1 MYSSIEWKRALAI
14 LFATAVTFAPA
25 IAADPSNEII
35 STTAGPS
42 GIDATASNVM
52 SLDDIQDVAN
62 TLQHIRHKA
71 IGIFEEATR
80 KKVTH
85 FDVNRLQSDS
95 MPKTTF
101 EDSKYYLP
109 LRKGWLAYFIGT
121 MEPLVNILNTQLNHV
136 DEMAKRHA
144 IPAAKMPE
152 WHDIVT
158 DWTNA
163 VHDLDKQLDRCAQ
176 LLDEPS
182 PGNVE
187 VAKSAQAIDRQV
199 SVLQD
204 ILLNRVNKL
213 REEVDRPN

>member
-1 MYSSIEWKRALAI
+1 MYSSIEWKRGLAI
-14 LFATAVTFAPA
+14 LFTAAVTIAPA
-25 IAADPSNEII
+25 IAADPSTDMI
-35 STTAGPS
+35 STMAGPS
-42 GIDATASNVM
+42 GLDATASNAM
-52 SLDDIQDVAN
+52 SLDDIQDVAD

-71 IGIFEEATR
+71 IGVFEEATR

-85 FDVNRLQSDS
+85 FDINRLQSNS

-109 LRKGWLAYFIGT
+109 LRKAWLAYFIGT
-121 MEPLVNILNTQLNHV
+121 MEPLVNILNTQLKHL
-136 DEMAKRHA
+136 DEVAKRNA

-152 WHDIVT
+152 WQSIVT

-163 VHDLDKQLDRCAQ
+163 VHVLDKQLDVCAQ

-182 PGNVE
+182 PENVE

-204 ILLNRVNKL
+204 ILLRANKL
-213 REEVDRPN
+213 KEEINRPG